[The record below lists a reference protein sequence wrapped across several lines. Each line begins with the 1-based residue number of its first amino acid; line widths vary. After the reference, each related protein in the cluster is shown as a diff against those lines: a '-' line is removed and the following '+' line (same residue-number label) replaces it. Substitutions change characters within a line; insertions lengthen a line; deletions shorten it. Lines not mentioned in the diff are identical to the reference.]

1 VSACTLG
8 TGPFEHIEHPG
19 PVVGYYMHGAI
30 VPAWAVD
37 LGLIRADE
45 ATTPVYPY
53 RDAKA

>member
-1 VSACTLG
+1 MSTCTLG
-8 TGPFEHIEHPG
+8 QGPFPYIEHPG
-19 PVVGYYMHGAI
+19 PVIGYYTHGAI

-45 ATTPVYPY
+45 ATVPVHPY